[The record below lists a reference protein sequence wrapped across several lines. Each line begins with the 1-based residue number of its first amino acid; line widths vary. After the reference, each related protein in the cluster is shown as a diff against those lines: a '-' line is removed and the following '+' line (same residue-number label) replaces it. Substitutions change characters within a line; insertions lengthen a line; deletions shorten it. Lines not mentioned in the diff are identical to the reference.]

1 MAASLLMTDGYKFSM
16 AEAGWPLRK
25 ETFYWSHRRGGPQVL
40 PFDARAEVAALLPA
54 VDEGELEWLAENGYE
69 CGPGLKAALA
79 KHAAVSVHALPKGSV
94 FYPREPI
101 ISVTGPS
108 ALVSWLEPLV
118 LTWNW
123 RVQVATTAVFAP
135 GELAAAVGR
144 VACERQRELTL
155 EALEAVGVKAPAIE
169 IDEGYRE
176 RVRARAAE
184 LVSIL
189 KDPDRIFEVGLRSAS
204 CVEQHLLALE
214 GCKAAGVMRT
224 SHVFGA
230 QQLGM

>member
-79 KHAAVSVHALPKGSV
+79 KHAAVTVHALPKGSV

-101 ISVTGPS
+101 VSATGPS

-123 RVQVATTAVFAP
+123 RVQVASAARFAP
-135 GELAAAVGR
+135 EQLPAAV
-144 VACERQRELTL
+144 AELTCERQKQLAL
-155 EALEAVGVKAPAIE
+155 EALDAVGVAAPPMRV
-169 IDEGYRE
+169 DPDGYRE
-176 RVRARAAE
+176 RVRAKAAE
-184 LVSIL
+184 LVAI
-189 KDPDRIFEVGLRSAS
+189 
-204 CVEQHLLALE
+204 
-214 GCKAAGVMRT
+214 
-224 SHVFGA
+224 
-230 QQLGM
+230 